1 MTHCRPS
8 RRDINVV
15 VTIGFSNYTVA
26 DCKENARERERLFTS
41 RARCYDDTSVNPAR
55 FEPRLW
61 RRLVPITYT
70 TLWLSNTFRAASRF
84 VEADSFAYSPVLS
97 SLLLLSSST
106 EHSKGIY
113 IYICLFVCVYIYIS
127 IFICNFTR
135 PRRKCCVYSL
145 FARVYVVYV
154 FACFS
159 PFARCANRTTTTTTN
174 SFIAHPLSI
183 AKEHQ
188 GNEDFSFPN
197 WSTLKRK
204 QSARSPP
211 SNSCQN

>member
-113 IYICLFVCVYIYIS
+113 IYIYVCLCVCVYLYIYIYMQFYASAAKMLRLLSLCTCVCGVCVCVFLSVRSMCESDDDNDDELFYRTS
-127 IFICNFTR
+127 IINCKRTS
-135 PRRKCCVYSL
+135 RKWGFL
-145 FARVYVVYV
+145 FPQLIDAEKKTER
-154 FACFS
+154 
-159 PFARCANRTTTTTTN
+159 
-174 SFIAHPLSI
+174 
-183 AKEHQ
+183 
-188 GNEDFSFPN
+188 
-197 WSTLKRK
+197 
-204 QSARSPP
+204 
-211 SNSCQN
+211 

>member
-1 MTHCRPS
+1 M
-8 RRDINVV
+8 
-15 VTIGFSNYTVA
+15 
-26 DCKENARERERLFTS
+26 
-41 RARCYDDTSVNPAR
+41 
-55 FEPRLW
+55 
-61 RRLVPITYT
+61 
-70 TLWLSNTFRAASRF
+70 F
-84 VEADSFAYSPVLS
+84 V
-97 SLLLLSSST
+97 
-106 EHSKGIY
+106 
-113 IYICLFVCVYIYIS
+113 CVCVYIYIS

-197 WSTLKRK
+197 
-204 QSARSPP
+204 
-211 SNSCQN
+211 